1 MYFYLS
7 QRLSQPPIQIL
18 HKYSVYLYFYIINCV
33 ISDYIK
39 IWCKKNGYSM
49 RDKDINDAVTEQ
61 VSYARKRLK
70 NAMKK
75 TVL

>member
-1 MYFYLS
+1 
-7 QRLSQPPIQIL
+7 
-18 HKYSVYLYFYIINCV
+18 
-33 ISDYIK
+33 
-39 IWCKKNGYSM
+39 M